1 MTDSLNNQNHLHKR
15 VQELEVL
22 VETISKSKTMWESTF
37 DVISDPVLVV
47 DSQYQIKRANL
58 GFAQITG
65 TDIKKIPGQK
75 CYELF
80 AGYTGPCP
88 GCPLKNLSTRTDD
101 ELKRIEL
108 ERFPKN
114 GRQYEVSAYA
124 LPEVASATG
133 DEVVL
138 YYRDVTDER
147 QLQRRL
153 RQAEK
158 MAAVG
163 TLAGGVAHEINNP
176 LGGILAFTQ
185 LALKQLDQQHPARED
200 LVEVERAVLRCKNI
214 VQNLLD
220 YSRQDLHEPKKQISL
235 NDVVKNSQAYMDLS
249 SKEYEVQVQV
259 NLQEDLP
266 LLVGQSGPLQQVFL
280 NLFTN
285 ALQAVDKGSGE
296 IYVSTQVKDGLVSLQ
311 IKDNGCGMNPEEV
324 DRIFEPYFT
333 TKKQGEGT
341 GLGLSICYKIVHE
354 HHGKIQV
361 ESKKGEGTIM
371 SLVFPQTKGSRV

>member
-1 MTDSLNNQNHLHKR
+1 MTEPLNNQNHLLSK
-15 VQELEVL
+15 VQELESL
-22 VETISKSKTMWESTF
+22 VETISRSKVMWETTF
-37 DVISDPVLVV
+37 DVISDPVLIV
-47 DSQYQIKRANL
+47 DSQYRIKRANL

-80 AGYTGPCP
+80 AGYNQPCP
-88 GCPLKNLSTRTDD
+88 GCPLNNLTQKNHEER
-101 ELKRIEL
+101 KRIEL
-108 ERFPKN
+108 DRFPKN

-124 LPEVASATG
+124 LPEGASTAG

-185 LALKQLDQQHPARED
+185 LALKQLDPTHPARED
-200 LVEVERAVLRCKNI
+200 MAEVERAVLRCKKI

-220 YSRQDLHEPKKQISL
+220 YSRQDLQEPKRLL
-235 NDVVKNSQAYMDLS
+235 NLNQVVQNSQAYMDLS
-249 SKEYEVQVQV
+249 SKEFEVTVNK
-259 NLQEDLP
+259 NLQETLP
-266 LLVGQSGPLQQVFL
+266 QVFGQADQLQQVVL

-285 ALQAVDKGSGE
+285 ALQAVPKKQGVIDVQTDCDDDFVYLK
-296 IYVSTQVKDGLVSLQ
+296 IT
-311 IKDNGCGMNPEEV
+311 DNGCGMSADAV
-324 DRIFEPYFT
+324 DRIFEPYYT

-341 GLGLSICYKIVHE
+341 GLGLSICYKIMLE
-354 HHGKIQV
+354 HNGKIQV
-361 ESKKGEGTIM
+361 ESVKGRGTTM
-371 SLVFPQTKGSRV
+371 TLVFPKQL